1 MSHNIKE
8 NDEDVSDLDNVFDD
22 NKDNI
27 DRISKENESPVT
39 NSEVLEGNEKN
50 GSGQEIVEEESV
62 PEYKESGDDDD
73 VDIQGEE
80 EDKGLEEEKENKSD
94 RTSQGVAV
102 STSST
107 TATATTASN
116 DTNTKLPTTD
126 ERSDATSSSAA
137 SLVPPSPISDSKFYA
152 IRTTG
157 GQERVV
163 ANVLQN
169 KIKSKNIGIYSILL
183 LENFKGYII
192 VEAPD
197 ANVAFQAL
205 AGVRHIRG
213 QIRGELPFKDIE
225 GYLIKKPVVT
235 ELAIDDTVEVIGGP
249 FKAMKAK
256 ITRVDYEK
264 QEATVVLLDSPYQ
277 IPVTV
282 DANYLK
288 KATH

>member
-1 MSHNIKE
+1 MSHNLKE
-8 NDEDVSDLDNVFDD
+8 NDEEISNLDEVFDD
-22 NKDNI
+22 NKDNV
-27 DRISKENESPVT
+27 DKISKDDGSAVT
-39 NSEVLEGNEKN
+39 DLEPSEDNEKN
-50 GSGQEIVEEESV
+50 GSGQEKVQEESEPEHKDVTGVDVQGDEEKGIEEGKEEES
-62 PEYKESGDDDD
+62 
-73 VDIQGEE
+73 
-80 EDKGLEEEKENKSD
+80 
-94 RTSQGVAV
+94 
-102 STSST
+102 
-107 TATATTASN
+107 
-116 DTNTKLPTTD
+116 DT
-126 ERSDATSSSAA
+126 TSSSTSTTTTTAA
-137 SLVPPSPISDSKFYA
+137 TTTTTTDDTKKTADISSTPSLVPPSPVSDSKFYA

-256 ITRVDYEK
+256 ITRVDYDK

-288 KATH
+288 KASH

>member
-8 NDEDVSDLDNVFDD
+8 NEEDVNNIDDFSDNNNDNVDKFPKTDEPSETEPELVVD
-22 NKDNI
+22 E
-27 DRISKENESPVT
+27 RENSPEQDV
-39 NSEVLEGNEKN
+39 SQEEGTEKA
-50 GSGQEIVEEESV
+50 EEEIRQ
-62 PEYKESGDDDD
+62 E
-73 VDIQGEE
+73 Q
-80 EDKGLEEEKENKSD
+80 KSAG
-94 RTSQGVAV
+94 TA
-102 STSST
+102 STSG
-107 TATATTASN
+107 
-116 DTNTKLPTTD
+116 
-126 ERSDATSSSAA
+126 
-137 SLVPPSPISDSKFYA
+137 LVVAPSPGSDSKFYA

-197 ANVAFQAL
+197 ANIAFQAL

-225 GYLIKKPVVT
+225 GYLVKKPVVT
-235 ELAIDDTVEVIGGP
+235 ELSVDDTVEVIGGP

-288 KATH
+288 KAAH

>member
-1 MSHNIKE
+1 MSRNLKE
-8 NDEDVSDLDNVFDD
+8 NDEDISNLDEVFDD
-22 NKDNI
+22 NKDKV
-27 DRISKENESPVT
+27 DKISKDNGSAVT
-39 NSEVLEGNEKN
+39 DLEPSEDNEKN
-50 GSGQEIVEEESV
+50 GSGQEIVQEESA
-62 PEYKESGDDDD
+62 PEHKDDAGAD
-73 VDIQGEE
+73 VQGEE
-80 EDKGLEEEKENKSD
+80 EEKGVEEGKEEEESD
-94 RTSQGVAV
+94 TT
-102 STSST
+102 STSTSNT
-107 TATATTASN
+107 TVATTTTTN
-116 DTNTKLPTTD
+116 DNITKTAD
-126 ERSDATSSSAA
+126 DSSTP
-137 SLVPPSPISDSKFYA
+137 SLVPPSPVSDSKFYA

-288 KATH
+288 KASH

>member
-8 NDEDVSDLDNVFDD
+8 NDEDISNLDEVFDD
-22 NKDNI
+22 NKDNV
-27 DRISKENESPVT
+27 DKISKDDGSAVPDLEP
-39 NSEVLEGNEKN
+39 SEDNEKN
-50 GSGQEIVEEESV
+50 GSGQEIVQEESEPEHKDVAGVDVQGDEEE
-62 PEYKESGDDDD
+62 
-73 VDIQGEE
+73 
-80 EDKGLEEEKENKSD
+80 KGLEEGKEEETD
-94 RTSQGVAV
+94 T
-102 STSST
+102 TSST
-107 TATATTASN
+107 STSTSTTTAATTTTTAD
-116 DTNTKLPTTD
+116 DTTKIPD
-126 ERSDATSSSAA
+126 DSSTP
-137 SLVPPSPISDSKFYA
+137 SLVPPSPVSDSKFYA

-256 ITRVDYEK
+256 ITRVDYDK

-288 KATH
+288 KASH

>member
-1 MSHNIKE
+1 MSHNLKE
-8 NDEDVSDLDNVFDD
+8 NDEDISNLDEVFDD
-22 NKDNI
+22 NKDN
-27 DRISKENESPVT
+27 DDKISKHDGSAVTDLESA
-39 NSEVLEGNEKN
+39 EDNEKN
-50 GSGQEIVEEESV
+50 GSEQEIVQEESEPEHKEVGGADVQRDEEE
-62 PEYKESGDDDD
+62 
-73 VDIQGEE
+73 
-80 EDKGLEEEKENKSD
+80 KGLEEGKEEESD
-94 RTSQGVAV
+94 TTSS
-102 STSST
+102 STST
-107 TATATTASN
+107 TTTTVATTAA
-116 DTNTKLPTTD
+116 TTTD
-126 ERSDATSSSAA
+126 DTAKTGDNSSTP
-137 SLVPPSPISDSKFYA
+137 SLVPPSPVSDSKFYA

-256 ITRVDYEK
+256 ITRVDYDK

-288 KATH
+288 KASR

>member
-1 MSHNIKE
+1 MSHNIKKNE
-8 NDEDVSDLDNVFDD
+8 EDISNIDDIFDD

-27 DRISKENESPVT
+27 DKFPNTDLSSATDSDLAVDEDENEPGQDT
-39 NSEVLEGNEKN
+39 IAEKDEIGEETGGEAKEG
-50 GSGQEIVEEESV
+50 QEEESGTTARTTTTTK
-62 PEYKESGDDDD
+62 PSTNDS
-73 VDIQGEE
+73 EE
-80 EDKGLEEEKENKSD
+80 T
-94 RTSQGVAV
+94 TSASV
-102 STSST
+102 STS
-107 TATATTASN
+107 ASIV
-116 DTNTKLPTTD
+116 
-126 ERSDATSSSAA
+126 A
-137 SLVPPSPISDSKFYA
+137 PSPTSDSKFYA

-225 GYLIKKPVVT
+225 GYLVKKPVVT
-235 ELAIDDTVEVIGGP
+235 ELSVDDTVEVIGGP

-288 KATH
+288 KVMH